1 MDRGAASFRGSGS
14 IVPLPTAQTGHARM
28 VRLLRQA
35 RRNAGGGLGFL
46 IVVLNIGVALLAPVL
61 APHDPVEQD
70 IARRLLPPTWLAGS
84 SPEHVLG
91 TDQLGRDILARIIY
105 GSRISLLIG
114 LVSVALSLPIGVSV
128 GLLAGYFGGRLDD
141 IIMRLADVQ
150 LAFPFILLAITI
162 AGVLG
167 PSPRNVVLILAVGG
181 WVVYARLTRAQ
192 VLSLREKEFVE
203 AARSLGLGHG
213 RILFR
218 HVLPNILTPII
229 VVGTFSVAQ
238 MILLESSLSFLGLGV
253 QPPTPSWGGMLNDG
267 RAYITI
273 AWWLMTFPG
282 AAIMLTV
289 LGINFLGDWLRDLLD
304 PRLQSV

>member
-1 MDRGAASFRGSGS
+1 MSGVARVVLRNRG
-14 IVPLPTAQTGHARM
+14 
-28 VRLLRQA
+28 
-35 RRNAGGGLGFL
+35 GFVGIL
-46 IVVLNIGVALLAPVL
+46 IVVVNIAVALLAPVL
-61 APHDPVEQD
+61 GPHDPLDQD
-70 IARRLLPPTWLAGS
+70 IARRLLPPAWFAGG
-84 SPEHVLG
+84 SPEHFLG
-91 TDQLGRDILARIIY
+91 TDQLGRDILSRIIY

-114 LVSVALSLPIGVSV
+114 LLSVALALPIGVSM
-128 GLLAGYFGGRLDD
+128 GLVAGYFGGRLDD
-141 IIMRLADVQ
+141 VIMRLADVQ

-167 PSPRNVVLILAVGG
+167 PSPRNVILILAIGG
-181 WVVYARLTRAQ
+181 WVVYARLARGQ

-203 AARSLGLGHG
+203 AARGLGLGHG

-229 VVGTFSVAQ
+229 VVATFSVAQ

>member
-1 MDRGAASFRGSGS
+1 LSDGRLMARTRRGLSRFASAVG
-14 IVPLPTAQTGHARM
+14 
-28 VRLLRQA
+28 
-35 RRNAGGGLGFL
+35 RRRAGAIGLAIL
-46 IVVLNIGVALLAPVL
+46 VVNVAVALAAPVI
-61 APHDPVEQD
+61 APHDPLDQD
-70 IARRLLPPTWLAGS
+70 VARRLLPPVWLAGGGAA
-84 SPEHVLG
+84 HLLG
-91 TDQLGRDILARIIY
+91 TDQLGRDMLSRIIY

-114 LVSVALSLPIGVSV
+114 LLSVGLSLPIGVGL
-128 GLLAGYFGGRLDD
+128 GLLAGYFGRRLDD
-141 IIMRLADVQ
+141 VTMRIADVQ

-167 PSPRNVVLILAVGG
+167 PSPKNVILILAVGG
-181 WVVYARLTRAQ
+181 WVVYARLARGQ
-192 VLSLREKEFVE
+192 VLSLREKEFIE
-203 AARSLGLGHG
+203 AARSLGGGHA
-213 RILFR
+213 RILAT
-218 HVLPNILTPII
+218 HVLPNIASPIV

-267 RAYITI
+267 RAYITV
-273 AWWLMTFPG
+273 AWWLTTFPG

>member
-1 MDRGAASFRGSGS
+1 
-14 IVPLPTAQTGHARM
+14 M